1 MLRFGLISD
10 LISLQLI
17 NQTVQINDSVME
29 KEGKT

>member
-1 MLRFGLISD
+1 MQISD